1 MPRLQRTA
9 QHHRAA
15 ARPGYRRQLGR
26 ARLPWALVLAVVTAG
41 CATNPVTGSREL
53 VFMSESQ
60 EAALGREADA
70 QIRSEM
76 GVYEDAALQEYI
88 AAIGNRLAAASHR
101 PDLPWQF
108 TVIDSPVV
116 NAFAVPG
123 GYIYLTRGL
132 LAYLND
138 EAELAGVLGHE
149 IGHVTARHSVQ
160 AYSRAAG
167 AQMGL
172 LLGQIFV
179 PGMRPRYGRPG
190 LGDAAGQGLGL
201 LFLKFGRDDERQA
214 DRLGAEYAVASGWD
228 PHGVGDM
235 LTTLGRIADTTDR
248 RGTPNWLATH
258 PEPADR
264 VAGVAGTVETL
275 LADTADPSSLRVD
288 RAGYLSRI
296 EGIVFGENPEQGV
309 VRGGEFLHPALRF
322 ALEFPAGWEV
332 HNGAE
337 MVVSREPGQDRYM
350 LLQIARET
358 GRDLQRIAERE
369 MTGAGFVE
377 EQGTTTRING
387 LDAYV
392 GTYTQVV
399 RGVGPMIARVA
410 FIRSGSSVYL
420 FGAFADAD
428 GYRLV
433 EREAHDSIH
442 SFRRLSRD
450 EADRIRPNRV
460 AVYGV
465 REGDTWQRIAQRV
478 GAEIVPAA
486 TLAVM
491 NGFPVNE
498 QPLPGDFI
506 KVVQPGQELAPRDAA
521 ERSAAAQAPGA
532 GGMGRN
538 AEARGVSGR

>member
-1 MPRLQRTA
+1 MPLQ
-9 QHHRAA
+9 QHATRRHPDDPAA
-15 ARPGYRRQLGR
+15 AVREHRRRSGS
-26 ARLPWALVLAVVTAG
+26 ARLLAALLLAGVAAA
-41 CATNPVTGSREL
+41 CATNPVTGGREL

-60 EAALGREADA
+60 EADLGRDADA

-76 GVYEDAALQEYI
+76 GVYDDAALQEYI
-88 AAIGNRLAAASHR
+88 SAIGNRLAAVSHR

-108 TVIDSPVV
+108 AVIDSPVV

-179 PGMRPRYGRPG
+179 PAMRPRYGAPG
-190 LGDAAGQGLGL
+190 VGDAAGQGLGL

-235 LTTLGRIADTTDR
+235 LTTLGRIADTSDR

-275 LADTADPSSLRVD
+275 LADTPDLSALRVD

-296 EGIVFGENPEQGV
+296 EGIVYGDNPEQGV
-309 VRGGEFLHPALRF
+309 VRGREFLHPALRF

-337 MVVSREPGQDRYM
+337 MVVAREPGQDRYM
-350 LLQIARET
+350 LLQLAQET
-358 GRDLQRIAERE
+358 GYDLQRIAERE
-369 MTGAGFVE
+369 MGGAGFAEV
-377 EQGTTTRING
+377 QGTTSEING
-387 LDAYV
+387 LEAYV
-392 GTYTQVV
+392 GTYTQDV
-399 RGVGPMIARVA
+399 RGIGSMIARVA
-410 FIRSGSSVYL
+410 FIQSGSSVYL

-433 EREAHDSIH
+433 ERDVHDSIH

-450 EADRIRPNRV
+450 EADGIRPNRV
-460 AVYGV
+460 AVYRV
-465 REGDTWQRIAQRV
+465 REGDTWQRIAQRI

-491 NGFPVNE
+491 NGFPANE
-498 QPLPGDFI
+498 QPLPGDVI
-506 KVVQPGQELAPRDAA
+506 KVVQPG
-521 ERSAAAQAPGA
+521 
-532 GGMGRN
+532 
-538 AEARGVSGR
+538 

>member
-1 MPRLQRTA
+1 MPRLQRTTPC
-9 QHHRAA
+9 HLAA
-15 ARPGYRRQLGR
+15 ALPENRRRSGCC
-26 ARLPWALVLAVVTAG
+26 RLLAALLLAAAAAS

-60 EAALGREADA
+60 EAELGQQADA

-76 GVYEDAALQEYI
+76 GVYDDAALQEYI
-88 AAIGNRLAAASHR
+88 TSVGRRLAAVSHR

-116 NAFAVPG
+116 NAFAAPG

-179 PGMRPRYGRPG
+179 PGMRPRYGAPG

-264 VAGVAGTVETL
+264 VVGVTGTVEGL
-275 LADTADPSSLRVD
+275 LAETADPFALRVD
-288 RAGYLSRI
+288 RGGYLARI
-296 EGIVFGENPEQGV
+296 EGIVYGDNPEQGV
-309 VRGGEFLHPALRF
+309 VRGREFLHPALRF
-322 ALEFPAGWEV
+322 ALEFPGGWEV
-332 HNGAE
+332 HNGPE
-337 MVVSREPGQDRYM
+337 MVVAREPGQDRYM
-350 LLQIARET
+350 LLRIVEET
-358 GRDLQRIAERE
+358 GYDLQRTAERG
-369 MTGAGFVE
+369 MAGTGFVE
-377 EQGTTTRING
+377 VQGTTSEIDG

-392 GTYTQVV
+392 GTYTQDVS
-399 RGVGPMIARVA
+399 GVGPMIARVA
-410 FIRSGSSVYL
+410 FIRFGSSVYL
-420 FGAFADAD
+420 LGAFADAA
-428 GYRLV
+428 GYRLI
-433 EREAHDSIH
+433 ERDVHDSIY
-442 SFRRLSRD
+442 SFRQLSRD

-460 AVYGV
+460 AIYRVV
-465 REGDTWQRIAQRV
+465 SGDTWQRIAQRI

-486 TLAVM
+486 TLAIM

-498 QPLPGDFI
+498 QPLPGDTI
-506 KVVQPGQELAPRDAA
+506 KVVRPGQGSHPLGGCSALGQAA
-521 ERSAAAQAPGA
+521 DRQ
-532 GGMGRN
+532 
-538 AEARGVSGR
+538 

>member
-1 MPRLQRTA
+1 MLLPRRGTPCVAAGSRSANRLGSGPARLL
-9 QHHRAA
+9 AA
-15 ARPGYRRQLGR
+15 AL
-26 ARLPWALVLAVVTAG
+26 LAAAAAA
-41 CATNPVTGSREL
+41 CAKNPVTGNREF

-60 EAALGREADA
+60 EAELGRQADA
-70 QIRSEM
+70 QIRGEM
-76 GVYEDAALQEYI
+76 GVYDDDALQEYV
-88 AAIGNRLAAASHR
+88 AAIGARLAAASHR
-101 PDLPWQF
+101 PDLPWRF
-108 TVIDSPVV
+108 VVIDSPVV

-123 GYIYLTRGL
+123 GYVYLTRGL

-179 PGMRPRYGRPG
+179 PAMRPRYGAPG

-214 DRLGAEYAVASGWD
+214 DRLGAEYAAASGWD

-264 VAGVAGTVETL
+264 VAGVAGTVEAL
-275 LADTADPSSLRVD
+275 LAETADRSALRVD
-288 RAGYLSRI
+288 RAGYLARI
-296 EGIVFGENPEQGV
+296 EGLVHGDNPEQGV
-309 VRGGEFLHPALRF
+309 VRGREFLHPALRF

-332 HNGAE
+332 RNGAE
-337 MVVSREPGQDRYM
+337 MVVAREPGQERYV
-350 LLQIARET
+350 LLRIVQEN
-358 GRDLQRIAERE
+358 GSGLQRIAERE
-369 MTGAGFVE
+369 MSGAGFVE
-377 EQGTTTRING
+377 TQGTAAEIDG
-387 LDAYV
+387 LDAWI
-392 GTYTQVV
+392 GTWTRDV

-410 FIRSGSSVYL
+410 FVRSGSAVYL
-420 FGAFADAD
+420 LGGFADAD

-433 EREAHDSIH
+433 ERDVHDSIH
-442 SFRRLSRD
+442 SFRRLSRV
-450 EADRIRPNRV
+450 EADGIRPNRV
-460 AVYGV
+460 AVHRVG
-465 REGDTWQRIAQRV
+465 RGETWQSIAQRA
-478 GAEIVPAA
+478 GAGIVPAA

-491 NGFPVNE
+491 NGYPVNE
-498 QPLPGDFI
+498 QPLPGDAVKI
-506 KVVQPGQELAPRDAA
+506 VRPGQGQESAP
-521 ERSAAAQAPGA
+521 
-532 GGMGRN
+532 
-538 AEARGVSGR
+538 

>member
-1 MPRLQRTA
+1 MAYLLQSRAGRLLA
-9 QHHRAA
+9 AVLLAGVAA
-15 ARPGYRRQLGR
+15 AC
-26 ARLPWALVLAVVTAG
+26 AR
-41 CATNPVTGSREL
+41 NPVTGSREL

-60 EAALGREADA
+60 EADLGRSADA

-88 AAIGNRLAAASHR
+88 ARIGNELAAVSHR

-108 TVIDSPVV
+108 AVIDSPVV

-179 PGMRPRYGRPG
+179 PAMRPRYGAPG
-190 LGDAAGQGLGL
+190 VGDAAGQGLGL

-275 LADTADPSSLRVD
+275 LAETSDLSALRVD
-288 RAGYLSRI
+288 RAGYLARVD
-296 EGIVFGENPEQGV
+296 GIVYGDNPEQGV
-309 VRGGEFLHPALRF
+309 VRGREFLHPALRF
-322 ALEFPAGWEV
+322 ALAFPPGWEV

-337 MVVSREPGQDRYM
+337 MVIAREPGQERYM
-350 LLQIARET
+350 LLQIAQET
-358 GRDLQRIAERE
+358 GYDLQRIAERE
-369 MTGAGFVE
+369 MRGAGFVE
-377 EQGTTTRING
+377 VQATATGING
-387 LDAYV
+387 LDAYI
-392 GTYTQVV
+392 GTYTQDV

-428 GYRLV
+428 GFRLI
-433 EREAHDSIH
+433 ERDVHDSMH
-442 SFRRLSRD
+442 SFRQLSRD
-450 EADRIRPNRV
+450 EAERIRPNRLALYHV
-460 AVYGV
+460 QD
-465 REGDTWQRIAQRV
+465 GDTWQRIAQRV
-478 GAEIVPAA
+478 GGETVPAA
-486 TLAVM
+486 TLAIM
-491 NGFPVNE
+491 NGYPVNE
-498 QPLPGDFI
+498 QPLPGDVV
-506 KVVQPGQELAPRDAA
+506 KVVEPGREPAP
-521 ERSAAAQAPGA
+521 
-532 GGMGRN
+532 
-538 AEARGVSGR
+538 

>member
-1 MPRLQRTA
+1 MPHLPCTTACVPGCPGPVDPSRSRAPRL
-9 QHHRAA
+9 AA
-15 ARPGYRRQLGR
+15 AL
-26 ARLPWALVLAVVTAG
+26 LLAVVAAA
-41 CATNPVTGSREL
+41 CASNPVTGSREL
-53 VFMSESQ
+53 VFMSQSQ
-60 EAALGREADA
+60 EADLGRQADA

-76 GVYEDAALQEYI
+76 GVYEDPALQEYV
-88 AAIGNRLAAASHR
+88 AAIGNELAVVSHR
-101 PDLPWQF
+101 PDLPWTF

-179 PGMRPRYGRPG
+179 PAMRPRYGAPG
-190 LGDAAGQGLGL
+190 VGDAAGQGLGL

-264 VAGVAGTVETL
+264 VAGVAGTVESL
-275 LADTADPSSLRVD
+275 LAETSDLATLRVD
-288 RAGYLSRI
+288 RAGYLARV
-296 EGIVFGENPEQGV
+296 EGLVYGDNPEQGV
-309 VRGGEFLHPALRF
+309 VRGREFLHPALRF
-322 ALEFPAGWEV
+322 ALAFPGGWEV

-337 MVVSREPGQDRYM
+337 VVVAREPGQERYM
-350 LLQIARET
+350 LLQIAQET

-369 MTGAGFVE
+369 MSGAGFVE
-377 EQGTTTRING
+377 VQATTGEING
-387 LDAYV
+387 LDAYI
-392 GTYTQVV
+392 GTYTQDV
-399 RGVGPMIARVA
+399 RGVGAMVARVA

-428 GYRLV
+428 GFRLI
-433 EREAHDSIH
+433 ERDVHDSIH
-442 SFRRLSRD
+442 SFRQISRD
-450 EADRIRPNRV
+450 EAERIRPNRL
-460 AVYGV
+460 AVYRV
-465 REGDTWQRIAQRV
+465 QSGDTWQRIAQRV
-478 GAEIVPAA
+478 GDEIVPAA
-486 TLAVM
+486 TLATM
-491 NGFPVNE
+491 NGYPVNE
-498 QPLPGDFI
+498 QPLPGDVI
-506 KVVQPGQELAPRDAA
+506 KVVEPG
-521 ERSAAAQAPGA
+521 
-532 GGMGRN
+532 
-538 AEARGVSGR
+538 

>member
-1 MPRLQRTA
+1 MLHIPRSALLAPVAGGARPVRRFRA
-9 QHHRAA
+9 GPLLAAVLLAAVAA
-15 ARPGYRRQLGR
+15 AC
-26 ARLPWALVLAVVTAG
+26 AR
-41 CATNPVTGSREL
+41 NPVTGSREL
-53 VFMSESQ
+53 VFMSQSQ
-60 EAALGREADA
+60 EADLGRQADA

-76 GVYEDAALQEYI
+76 GVYEDPGLQDYVARVGHE
-88 AAIGNRLAAASHR
+88 LAAVSHR

-179 PGMRPRYGRPG
+179 PAMRPRYGAPG
-190 LGDAAGQGLGL
+190 VGDAAGQGLGL

-264 VAGVAGTVETL
+264 VAGVAGTVESL
-275 LADTADPSSLRVD
+275 LAETSDLATLRVD
-288 RAGYLSRI
+288 RAGYLARV
-296 EGIVFGENPEQGV
+296 EGLVYGDNPEQGV
-309 VRGGEFLHPALRF
+309 VRGREFLHPALRF
-322 ALEFPAGWEV
+322 ALAFPGGWEV

-337 MVVSREPGQDRYM
+337 VVVAREPGQERYM
-350 LLQIARET
+350 LLQIAQET

-369 MTGAGFVE
+369 MSGAGFVE
-377 EQGTTTRING
+377 VQATTGEING
-387 LDAYV
+387 LDAYI
-392 GTYTQVV
+392 GTYTQDV
-399 RGVGPMIARVA
+399 RGVGAMVARVA

-428 GYRLV
+428 GFRLI
-433 EREAHDSIH
+433 ERDVHDSIH
-442 SFRRLSRD
+442 SFRQISRD
-450 EADRIRPNRV
+450 EAERIRPNRL
-460 AVYGV
+460 AVYRV
-465 REGDTWQRIAQRV
+465 QSGDTWQRIAQRV
-478 GAEIVPAA
+478 GDEIVPAA
-486 TLAVM
+486 TLATM
-491 NGFPVNE
+491 NGYPVNE
-498 QPLPGDFI
+498 QPLPGDVI
-506 KVVQPGQELAPRDAA
+506 KVVEPG
-521 ERSAAAQAPGA
+521 
-532 GGMGRN
+532 
-538 AEARGVSGR
+538 

>member
-1 MPRLQRTA
+1 
-9 QHHRAA
+9 
-15 ARPGYRRQLGR
+15 
-26 ARLPWALVLAVVTAG
+26 
-41 CATNPVTGSREL
+41 
-53 VFMSESQ
+53 MSESQ
-60 EAALGREADA
+60 EAELGREADA

-76 GVYEDAALQEYI
+76 GVYEDAALQEYV
-88 AAIGNRLAAASHR
+88 AAIGNRLAAVSHR

-167 AQMGL
+167 AQMGV

-179 PGMRPRYGRPG
+179 PAMRPRYGAPG
-190 LGDAAGQGLGL
+190 LGDTAGQGLGL

-214 DRLGAEYAVASGWD
+214 DRLGAEYAIASGWD

-275 LADTADPSSLRVD
+275 LAESADRGALRVD
-288 RAGYLSRI
+288 RAGYLGRI
-296 EGIVFGENPEQGV
+296 EGIVHGDNPEHGV
-309 VRGGEFLHPALRF
+309 VRGREFLHPALRF

-337 MVVSREPGQDRYM
+337 MVVAREPGQERYM
-350 LLQIARET
+350 LLQIAEET
-358 GRDLQRIAERE
+358 GYDLQRTAERG
-369 MTGAGFVE
+369 MAGTGFVE
-377 EQGTTTRING
+377 VQGTTSEING
-387 LDAYV
+387 LDAYI
-392 GTYTQVV
+392 GTYSQDV

-410 FIRSGSSVYL
+410 FIQSGSSVYL

-433 EREAHDSIH
+433 ERDVHDSIH

-450 EADRIRPNRV
+450 EADRIRPNRLD
-460 AVYGV
+460 VYRV
-465 REGDTWQRIAQRV
+465 QSGDTWQRIAQRV

-486 TLAVM
+486 TLAIM
-491 NGFPVNE
+491 
-498 QPLPGDFI
+498 
-506 KVVQPGQELAPRDAA
+506 R
-521 ERSAAAQAPGA
+521 R
-532 GGMGRN
+532 
-538 AEARGVSGR
+538 VSGRTSSRCPAT

>member
-1 MPRLQRTA
+1 MPHPRRSTSRVPAGAPSGDRVRSAMRAFAEDLSRLPADTRSGGRVRFGPA
-9 QHHRAA
+9 RLLAAVLLAAVAA
-15 ARPGYRRQLGR
+15 AC
-26 ARLPWALVLAVVTAG
+26 AR
-41 CATNPVTGSREL
+41 NPVTGGREL

-60 EAALGREADA
+60 EAELGRQADA
-70 QIRSEM
+70 QIRGEM
-76 GVYEDAALQEYI
+76 GVYDDDALQEYV
-88 AAIGNRLAAASHR
+88 AAIGAELAAVSHR

-108 TVIDSPVV
+108 AVIDSPVV

-123 GYIYLTRGL
+123 GYVYLTRGL

-179 PGMRPRYGRPG
+179 PAMRPRYGSPG

-214 DRLGAEYAVASGWD
+214 DRLGAEYAAASGWD

-235 LTTLGRIADTTDR
+235 LATLGRIADTTDR

-264 VAGVAGTVETL
+264 VAGVAGTVEAL
-275 LADTADPSSLRVD
+275 LAETPDLGALRID
-288 RAGYLSRI
+288 RAGYLARI
-296 EGIVFGENPEQGV
+296 EGIVHGDNPEQGV
-309 VRGGEFLHPALRF
+309 VRGREFLHPALRF

-332 HNGAE
+332 RNGAE
-337 MVVSREPGQDRYM
+337 MVVAREPGQERYM
-350 LLQIARET
+350 LLRIVREN
-358 GRDLQRIAERE
+358 GSDLQRIAERE

-377 EQGTTTRING
+377 QQGTPATING
-387 LDAYV
+387 LDAWV
-392 GTYTQVV
+392 GAWTQDV

-410 FIRSGSSVYL
+410 FIRSGSAVYL
-420 FGAFADAD
+420 LGAFADAD

-433 EREAHDSIH
+433 ERDVHDSIH
-442 SFRRLSRD
+442 SFRQLRRD
-450 EADRIRPNRV
+450 EAERIRPNRIALHQV
-460 AVYGV
+460 EG
-465 REGDTWQRIAQRV
+465 GDTWQRIAQRV
-478 GAEIVPAA
+478 GGEIVPAA

-491 NGFPVNE
+491 NGYPVNE
-498 QPLPGDFI
+498 QPLPGDVV
-506 KVVQPGQELAPRDAA
+506 KVVRPG
-521 ERSAAAQAPGA
+521 
-532 GGMGRN
+532 
-538 AEARGVSGR
+538 

>member
-1 MPRLQRTA
+1 MPRLQRTTPC
-9 QHHRAA
+9 HRTATLP
-15 ARPGYRRQLGR
+15 RNRRRSGR
-26 ARLPWALVLAVVTAG
+26 ARLIWALVLAAVTAA

-60 EAALGREADA
+60 EADLGREADA

-76 GVYEDAALQEYI
+76 GVYDDPALQEYI
-88 AAIGNRLAAASHR
+88 TAIGNRLAAVSHR

-167 AQMGL
+167 AQMGV

-179 PGMRPRYGRPG
+179 PAMRPRYGAPG
-190 LGDAAGQGLGL
+190 LGDTAGQGLGL

-214 DRLGAEYAVASGWD
+214 DRLGAEYAIASGWD

-275 LADTADPSSLRVD
+275 LAESADRSALRVD
-288 RAGYLSRI
+288 RAGYLARI
-296 EGIVFGENPEQGV
+296 EGIVHGDNPEHGV
-309 VRGGEFLHPALRF
+309 VRGREFLHPALRF

-337 MVVSREPGQDRYM
+337 MVVAREPGQERYM
-350 LLQIARET
+350 LLQIAEET
-358 GRDLQRIAERE
+358 GYDLQRTAERG
-369 MTGAGFVE
+369 MAGTGFVE
-377 EQGTTTRING
+377 IQGTTSEING
-387 LDAYV
+387 LDAYI
-392 GTYTQVV
+392 GTYSQDV

-410 FIRSGSSVYL
+410 FIQSGSSVYL

-433 EREAHDSIH
+433 ERDVHDSIH

-450 EADRIRPNRV
+450 EADRIRPNRL
-460 AVYGV
+460 AVYRV
-465 REGDTWQRIAQRV
+465 ESGDTWQGIAQRV

-486 TLAVM
+486 TLAIM
-491 NGFPVNE
+491 NGFPANE
-498 QPLPGDFI
+498 QPLPGDVI
-506 KVVQPGQELAPRDAA
+506 KVVQPG
-521 ERSAAAQAPGA
+521 
-532 GGMGRN
+532 
-538 AEARGVSGR
+538 

>member
-1 MPRLQRTA
+1 MGHLQPCTPHVAADGRPWNSRRSGRVRLL
-9 QHHRAA
+9 AA
-15 ARPGYRRQLGR
+15 IL
-26 ARLPWALVLAVVTAG
+26 LVAVTAA
-41 CATNPVTGSREL
+41 CARNPVTGSREL

-60 EAALGREADA
+60 EADLGRQADA

-76 GVYEDAALQEYI
+76 GVYEEAGLPEYVAAV
-88 AAIGNRLAAASHR
+88 GNELAAASHR

-132 LAYLND
+132 LAHLND

-179 PGMRPRYGRPG
+179 PAMRPRYGAPG
-190 LGDAAGQGLGL
+190 LGAAAGQGLGL
-201 LFLKFGRDDERQA
+201 LFLKFGREDERQA

-235 LTTLGRIADTTDR
+235 LTTLGRIADTSDR

-258 PEPADR
+258 PAPADR
-264 VAGVAGTVETL
+264 VAGVAGTVESL
-275 LADTADPSSLRVD
+275 LAETDNLSALRVD
-288 RAGYLSRI
+288 RAGYLARI
-296 EGIVFGENPEQGV
+296 EGIVYGDNPEQGV
-309 VRGGEFLHPALRF
+309 VRGREFLHPALRF
-322 ALEFPAGWEV
+322 ALEFPVGWEV

-337 MVVSREPGQDRYM
+337 VVVAREPGQDRYM
-350 LLQIARET
+350 LLQIAEET
-358 GRDLQRIAERE
+358 GYDLQRTAERG
-369 MTGAGFVE
+369 MAGTGFVE
-377 EQGTTTRING
+377 VQGTTSEING

-392 GTYTQVV
+392 GTYTQDV

-420 FGAFADAD
+420 VGAFADAD
-428 GYRLV
+428 GYRLI
-433 EREAHDSIH
+433 EREVHDSLH
-442 SFRRLSRD
+442 SFRQLSRD

-465 REGDTWQRIAQRV
+465 QDGDTWQRIAQRV
-478 GAEIVPAA
+478 GAETVPAA
-486 TLAVM
+486 TLAIM
-491 NGFPVNE
+491 NGYPVNE
-498 QPLPGDFI
+498 QPLPGDI
-506 KVVQPGQELAPRDAA
+506 VKIVQPG
-521 ERSAAAQAPGA
+521 
-532 GGMGRN
+532 
-538 AEARGVSGR
+538 

>member
-1 MPRLQRTA
+1 MAYLLQSRAGRLL
-9 QHHRAA
+9 AA
-15 ARPGYRRQLGR
+15 AL
-26 ARLPWALVLAVVTAG
+26 LAGVAAA
-41 CATNPVTGSREL
+41 CAKNPVTGSREL

-60 EAALGREADA
+60 EADLGRSADA

-88 AAIGNRLAAASHR
+88 ARVGNELAAVSHR

-108 TVIDSPVV
+108 AVIDSPVV

-179 PGMRPRYGRPG
+179 PAMRPRYGAPG
-190 LGDAAGQGLGL
+190 VGDAAGQGLGL

-275 LADTADPSSLRVD
+275 LADTSDLSALRVD
-288 RAGYLSRI
+288 RAGYLARVD
-296 EGIVFGENPEQGV
+296 GIVYGDNPEQGV
-309 VRGGEFLHPALRF
+309 VRGREFLHPALRF
-322 ALEFPAGWEV
+322 ALAFPPGWEV

-337 MVVSREPGQDRYM
+337 MVIAREPGQERYM
-350 LLQIARET
+350 LLQIAQET
-358 GRDLQRIAERE
+358 GYDLQRIAERE
-369 MTGAGFVE
+369 MRGAGFVE
-377 EQGTTTRING
+377 VQATTTGING
-387 LDAYV
+387 LDAYI
-392 GTYTQVV
+392 GTYTQDV

-428 GYRLV
+428 GFRLI
-433 EREAHDSIH
+433 ERDAHDSIH
-442 SFRRLSRD
+442 SFRQISRD
-450 EADRIRPNRV
+450 EAERIRPNRLTLYHV
-460 AVYGV
+460 QD
-465 REGDTWQRIAQRV
+465 GDTWQRIAQRV
-478 GAEIVPAA
+478 GDEIASAA
-486 TLAVM
+486 TLAIM
-491 NGFPVNE
+491 NGYPVNE
-498 QPLPGDFI
+498 QPLPGDVV
-506 KVVQPGQELAPRDAA
+506 KVVQPG
-521 ERSAAAQAPGA
+521 S
-532 GGMGRN
+532 
-538 AEARGVSGR
+538 

>member
-1 MPRLQRTA
+1 MPHPRRSTSGAFGIPVPKCAEDDMPHPRHSTSGVPADTPSGDRVRSGPARLLA
-9 QHHRAA
+9 AVLLAAVAA
-15 ARPGYRRQLGR
+15 AC
-26 ARLPWALVLAVVTAG
+26 AR
-41 CATNPVTGSREL
+41 NPVTGGREL

-60 EAALGREADA
+60 EAELGRQADA
-70 QIRSEM
+70 QIRGEM
-76 GVYEDAALQEYI
+76 GVYDDDALQEYV
-88 AAIGNRLAAASHR
+88 AAIGAELAAVSHR

-108 TVIDSPVV
+108 AVIDSPVV

-123 GYIYLTRGL
+123 GYVYLTRGL

-179 PGMRPRYGRPG
+179 PAMRPRYGSPG

-214 DRLGAEYAVASGWD
+214 DRLGAEYAAASGWD

-235 LTTLGRIADTTDR
+235 LATLGRIADTTDR

-264 VAGVAGTVETL
+264 VAGVAGTVEAL
-275 LADTADPSSLRVD
+275 LAETPDLGALRID
-288 RAGYLSRI
+288 RAGYLARI
-296 EGIVFGENPEQGV
+296 EGVVHGDNPEQGV
-309 VRGGEFLHPALRF
+309 VRGREFLHPALRF

-332 HNGAE
+332 RNGAE
-337 MVVSREPGQDRYM
+337 MVVAREPGQERYM
-350 LLQIARET
+350 LLRIAREN
-358 GRDLQRIAERE
+358 GSDLQRIAERE

-377 EQGTTTRING
+377 QQGTPATING
-387 LDAYV
+387 LDAWV
-392 GTYTQVV
+392 GVWTQDV

-410 FIRSGSSVYL
+410 FIRSGSAVYL
-420 FGAFADAD
+420 LGAFADAD

-433 EREAHDSIH
+433 EREVHDSIH
-442 SFRRLSRD
+442 SFRQLRRD
-450 EADRIRPNRV
+450 EAERIRPNRI
-460 AVYGV
+460 ALYQIEG
-465 REGDTWQRIAQRV
+465 GDTWQRIAQRV
-478 GAEIVPAA
+478 GGEIVPAA

-491 NGFPVNE
+491 NGYPVNE
-498 QPLPGDFI
+498 QPLPGDVV
-506 KVVQPGQELAPRDAA
+506 KVVRPGSVAVAD
-521 ERSAAAQAPGA
+521 
-532 GGMGRN
+532 
-538 AEARGVSGR
+538 

>member
-1 MPRLQRTA
+1 MPRPRRSTLRVSDA
-9 QHHRAA
+9 PRSGRRLGPGSARLVAAVLIAA
-15 ARPGYRRQLGR
+15 A
-26 ARLPWALVLAVVTAG
+26 AAA
-41 CATNPVTGSREL
+41 CAKNPVTGNREF

-60 EAALGREADA
+60 EAELGRQADA
-70 QIRSEM
+70 QIRGEM
-76 GVYEDAALQEYI
+76 GVYDDDALQEYV
-88 AAIGNRLAAASHR
+88 AAIGARLAAASHR
-101 PDLPWQF
+101 PDLPWRF
-108 TVIDSPVV
+108 AVIDSPVV

-123 GYIYLTRGL
+123 GYVYLTRGL

-138 EAELAGVLGHE
+138 ESELAGVLGHE

-179 PGMRPRYGRPG
+179 PAMRPRYGAPG

-214 DRLGAEYAVASGWD
+214 DRLGAEYAAASGWD

-264 VAGVAGTVETL
+264 VAGVAGAVEAL
-275 LADTADPSSLRVD
+275 LAETAGRSALRVD
-288 RAGYLSRI
+288 RAGYLARI
-296 EGIVFGENPEQGV
+296 EGLVHGDNPEQGV
-309 VRGGEFLHPALRF
+309 VRGREFLHPALRF

-332 HNGAE
+332 RNSAE
-337 MVVSREPGQDRYM
+337 MVVAREPGQERYM
-350 LLQIARET
+350 LLRIVQEN
-358 GRDLQRIAERE
+358 GSSLQRTAERE
-369 MTGAGFVE
+369 MSGAGFVE
-377 EQGTTTRING
+377 TQGAAAEIDG
-387 LDAYV
+387 LDAWI
-392 GTYTQVV
+392 GTWTRDV

-410 FIRSGSSVYL
+410 FIRSGSAVYL
-420 FGAFADAD
+420 LGAFADAE

-433 EREAHDSIH
+433 ERDVHDSLH
-442 SFRRLSRD
+442 SFRRLSRA
-450 EADRIRPNRV
+450 EADRIRPNRI
-460 AVYGV
+460 AVHRVERG
-465 REGDTWQRIAQRV
+465 ETWQSIAQRV

-491 NGFPVNE
+491 NGYPVNE
-498 QPLPGDFI
+498 QPLPGDVV
-506 KVVQPGQELAPRDAA
+506 KVVRPGQGRGRESAP
-521 ERSAAAQAPGA
+521 
-532 GGMGRN
+532 
-538 AEARGVSGR
+538 

>member
-1 MPRLQRTA
+1 MSQLPRRAPRAGDHVGPANRRPSRAVRLLGA
-9 QHHRAA
+9 LLLAAVAA
-15 ARPGYRRQLGR
+15 AC
-26 ARLPWALVLAVVTAG
+26 AR
-41 CATNPVTGSREL
+41 NPVTGSREL

-60 EAALGREADA
+60 EADLGRQADA
-70 QIRSEM
+70 QIRREM
-76 GVYEDAALQEYI
+76 GIYDDEALQEYV
-88 AAIGNRLAAASHR
+88 AAVGNRLAAVSHR

-108 TVIDSPVV
+108 AVIDSPVV
-116 NAFAVPG
+116 NAFAAPG

-167 AQMGL
+167 AQVGL
-172 LLGQIFV
+172 LLGRIFV
-179 PGMRPRYGRPG
+179 PGMRPRYGAPG

-235 LTTLGRIADTTDR
+235 LTTLARIADTTDR

-264 VAGVAGTVETL
+264 VAGVAGSVETL
-275 LADTADPSSLRVD
+275 LAETADPSALRVD
-288 RAGYLSRI
+288 RAGYLARI
-296 EGIVFGENPEQGV
+296 KGLVHGDNPEQGV
-309 VRGGEFLHPALRF
+309 VRGREFLHPALRF

-337 MVVSREPGQDRYM
+337 MVVAREPGRDRYM
-350 LLQIARET
+350 LLQIAQET
-358 GRDLQRIAERE
+358 GYDLQRIAERE
-369 MTGAGFVE
+369 MRGAGFVE
-377 EQGTTTRING
+377 EQGTPSAING

-399 RGVGPMIARVA
+399 RGVGAMIARVA

-433 EREAHDSIH
+433 ERDVHESIH

-460 AVYGV
+460 AVYRV
-465 REGDTWQRIAQRV
+465 RDGDTWQRIAQRV
-478 GAEIVPAA
+478 GGEIVPAA
-486 TLAVM
+486 TLAIM
-491 NGFPVNE
+491 NGFPANE
-498 QPLPGDFI
+498 QPLPGDVV
-506 KVVQPGQELAPRDAA
+506 KVVQPG
-521 ERSAAAQAPGA
+521 
-532 GGMGRN
+532 
-538 AEARGVSGR
+538 

>member
-1 MPRLQRTA
+1 MPHRQRSTPHVPA
-9 QHHRAA
+9 
-15 ARPGYRRQLGR
+15 GRRSGNRRRWLA
-26 ARLPWALVLAVVTAG
+26 ARLPAALLLAALASA

-60 EAALGREADA
+60 EAELGREADA

-76 GVYEDAALQEYI
+76 GVYDDAALLEYI
-88 AAIGNRLAAASHR
+88 TAVGNSLAAVSHR

-108 TVIDSPVV
+108 AVIDSPVV

-179 PGMRPRYGRPG
+179 PVMRPRYGTPG

-258 PEPADR
+258 PEPGDR
-264 VAGVAGTVETL
+264 VAGVANTVQTL
-275 LADTADPSSLRVD
+275 LAETPDLSALRVD
-288 RAGYLSRI
+288 RAGYLARVD
-296 EGIVFGENPEQGV
+296 GIVYGDNPEQGV

-337 MVVSREPGQDRYM
+337 VVVAREPGQDRYM
-350 LLQIARET
+350 LLQIAGEST
-358 GRDLQRIAERE
+358 YDLQRIAERE
-369 MTGAGFVE
+369 MNGAGFREV
-377 EQGTTTRING
+377 QGAPSEING
-387 LDAYV
+387 LDAYI
-392 GTYTQVV
+392 GMYTQDVS
-399 RGVGPMIARVA
+399 GVGPMIARVA

-420 FGAFADAD
+420 FGAFADAE

-433 EREAHDSIH
+433 ERDVHESIH
-442 SFRRLSRD
+442 SFRQLSRD

-460 AVYGV
+460 AIHRVE
-465 REGDTWQRIAQRV
+465 RGDTWQGIAQRI
-478 GAEIVPAA
+478 GAGIVPAA
-486 TLAVM
+486 TLAIM

-498 QPLPGDFI
+498 QPLPGDVV
-506 KVVQPGQELAPRDAA
+506 KVVQPG
-521 ERSAAAQAPGA
+521 
-532 GGMGRN
+532 
-538 AEARGVSGR
+538 

>member
-1 MPRLQRTA
+1 MLHTQRSA
-9 QHHRAA
+9 LLAAGAGGARHVRRFRAGPFLAAVLLAAVAA
-15 ARPGYRRQLGR
+15 AC
-26 ARLPWALVLAVVTAG
+26 AR
-41 CATNPVTGSREL
+41 NPVTGSREL

-60 EAALGREADA
+60 EADLGRQADA
-70 QIRSEM
+70 QIRGEM
-76 GVYEDAALQEYI
+76 GVYDDAALQEYVT
-88 AAIGNRLAAASHR
+88 AVGNELAAVSHR

-108 TVIDSPVV
+108 AVIDSPVV

-179 PGMRPRYGRPG
+179 PAMRPRYGAPG
-190 LGDAAGQGLGL
+190 VGDAAGQGLGL

-264 VAGVAGTVETL
+264 VAGVAGTVESL
-275 LADTADPSSLRVD
+275 LAETGDPSTLRVD
-288 RAGYLSRI
+288 RAGYLARV
-296 EGIVFGENPEQGV
+296 EGLVYGDNPEQGV
-309 VRGGEFLHPALRF
+309 VRGREFLHPALRF
-322 ALEFPAGWEV
+322 ALAFPGGWEV

-337 MVVSREPGQDRYM
+337 VVVAREPGQERYM
-350 LLQIARET
+350 LLQIAQET
-358 GRDLQRIAERE
+358 GHDLQRIAERE
-369 MTGAGFVE
+369 MSGAGFVE
-377 EQGTTTRING
+377 VQATTSEING
-387 LDAYV
+387 LDAYI
-392 GTYTQVV
+392 GTYTQDV

-428 GYRLV
+428 GFRLI
-433 EREAHDSIH
+433 ERDVHDSIH
-442 SFRRLSRD
+442 SFRQIGRD
-450 EADRIRPNRV
+450 EAERIRPNRL
-460 AVYGV
+460 AVYRVQG
-465 REGDTWQRIAQRV
+465 GDTWQRIAQRV
-478 GAEIVPAA
+478 GDEIVPAA
-486 TLAVM
+486 ALAVM
-491 NGFPVNE
+491 NGYPVNE
-498 QPLPGDFI
+498 QPLPGDVI
-506 KVVQPGQELAPRDAA
+506 KVVEPG
-521 ERSAAAQAPGA
+521 
-532 GGMGRN
+532 
-538 AEARGVSGR
+538 

>member
-1 MPRLQRTA
+1 MPRPQRTA
-9 QHHRAA
+9 LHHRADTC
-15 ARPGYRRQLGR
+15 PGYPGRSHR
-26 ARLPWALVLAVVTAG
+26 ARLLAALLLATAAAG

-60 EAALGREADA
+60 EAELGREADA

-76 GVYEDAALQEYI
+76 GVYEDAALQEYV
-88 AAIGNRLAAASHR
+88 AAVGNRLAAVSHR

-138 EAELAGVLGHE
+138 EAELAGVIGHE

-179 PGMRPRYGRPG
+179 PGMRPRYGAPG

-214 DRLGAEYAVASGWD
+214 DRLGAEYAIASGWD

-235 LTTLGRIADTTDR
+235 LRTLGRIADTTDR
-248 RGTPNWLATH
+248 RGIPNWLATH

-264 VAGVAGTVETL
+264 VAGVAGSVETL
-275 LADTADPSSLRVD
+275 LAEAADPSALRVD
-288 RAGYLSRI
+288 RAGYLGRI
-296 EGIVFGENPEQGV
+296 EGIVHGDNPEQGV

-322 ALEFPAGWEV
+322 ALEFPPGWEV

-337 MVVSREPGQDRYM
+337 MVVAREPGQDRYM
-350 LLQIARET
+350 LLQIAEET
-358 GRDLQRIAERE
+358 GYDLQRTAERE
-369 MTGAGFVE
+369 MTAAGFVE
-377 EQGTTTRING
+377 VQGTPSEVNG

-392 GTYTQVV
+392 GTYTQDV

-420 FGAFADAD
+420 FGAFADSD
-428 GYRLV
+428 GYRLI
-433 EREAHDSIH
+433 ERDVQASIH
-442 SFRRLSRD
+442 SFRQLSRD

-460 AVYGV
+460 AVYRV
-465 REGDTWQRIAQRV
+465 RDGDTWQSIAQRV
-478 GAEIVPAA
+478 GAETVPAA
-486 TLAVM
+486 TLAIM
-491 NGFPVNE
+491 NGFPANE
-498 QPLPGDFI
+498 QPLPGDVI
-506 KVVQPGQELAPRDAA
+506 KVVQPGREPAP
-521 ERSAAAQAPGA
+521 
-532 GGMGRN
+532 
-538 AEARGVSGR
+538 

>member
-1 MPRLQRTA
+1 MGHLHPRTPHVAADGHSGNRRQSGRAWLVTA
-9 QHHRAA
+9 ILLAAVAA
-15 ARPGYRRQLGR
+15 AC
-26 ARLPWALVLAVVTAG
+26 AR
-41 CATNPVTGSREL
+41 NPVTGSREL

-60 EAALGREADA
+60 EADLGRQADA

-76 GVYEDAALQEYI
+76 GVYEDAALQEYV
-88 AAIGNRLAAASHR
+88 AAVGNELAAASHR

-123 GYIYLTRGL
+123 GYVYLTRGL
-132 LAYLND
+132 LAHLND

-179 PGMRPRYGRPG
+179 PGMRPRYGAPG

-214 DRLGAEYAVASGWD
+214 DRLGAEYAAASGWD

-258 PEPADR
+258 PEPLDR

-275 LADTADPSSLRVD
+275 LAETDDLSALRVD
-288 RAGYLSRI
+288 RAGYLARI
-296 EGIVFGENPEQGV
+296 EGIVYGDNPEQGV
-309 VRGGEFLHPALRF
+309 VRGPEFLHPALRF
-322 ALEFPAGWEV
+322 ALEFPVGWEV

-337 MVVSREPGQDRYM
+337 VVVAREPGQDRYM
-350 LLQIARET
+350 LLQIAEET
-358 GRDLQRIAERE
+358 GYDLQRTAERG
-369 MTGAGFVE
+369 MAGTGFVE
-377 EQGTTTRING
+377 VQGTTSEING

-392 GTYTQVV
+392 GTYTQDV

-420 FGAFADAD
+420 LGAFADAD
-428 GYRLV
+428 GYRLI
-433 EREAHDSIH
+433 EREVHDSLH
-442 SFRRLSRD
+442 SFRQLSRD
-450 EADRIRPNRV
+450 EADGIRPNRV
-460 AVYGV
+460 AVYSV
-465 REGDTWQRIAQRV
+465 RDGDTWQSIAQRV
-478 GAEIVPAA
+478 GAEIVPAS
-486 TLAVM
+486 TLAIM
-491 NGFPVNE
+491 NGYPVNE
-498 QPLPGDFI
+498 QPLPGDVI
-506 KVVQPGQELAPRDAA
+506 KIAQPG
-521 ERSAAAQAPGA
+521 
-532 GGMGRN
+532 
-538 AEARGVSGR
+538 

>member
-1 MPRLQRTA
+1 MPHPRRSTSRVPAGAPSGGRVRSAMRAFAEDLSRLPADTRSGDRVRSGPA
-9 QHHRAA
+9 RLLAAILLAAVAA
-15 ARPGYRRQLGR
+15 AC
-26 ARLPWALVLAVVTAG
+26 AR
-41 CATNPVTGSREL
+41 NPVTGGREL

-60 EAALGREADA
+60 EAELGRQADA
-70 QIRSEM
+70 QIRGEM
-76 GVYEDAALQEYI
+76 GVYDDDALQEYV
-88 AAIGNRLAAASHR
+88 AAIGAELAAVSHR

-108 TVIDSPVV
+108 AVIDSPVV

-123 GYIYLTRGL
+123 GYVYLTRGL

-179 PGMRPRYGRPG
+179 PAMRPRYGSPG

-214 DRLGAEYAVASGWD
+214 DRLGAEYAAASGWD

-235 LTTLGRIADTTDR
+235 LATLGRIADTTDR

-264 VAGVAGTVETL
+264 VAGVAGTVEAL
-275 LADTADPSSLRVD
+275 LAETPDLGALRID
-288 RAGYLSRI
+288 RAGYLARI
-296 EGIVFGENPEQGV
+296 EGVVHGDNPEQGV
-309 VRGGEFLHPALRF
+309 VRGREFLHPALRF

-332 HNGAE
+332 RNGAE
-337 MVVSREPGQDRYM
+337 MVVAREPGQERYM
-350 LLQIARET
+350 LLRIVREN
-358 GRDLQRIAERE
+358 GSDLQRIAERE

-377 EQGTTTRING
+377 QQGAPATING
-387 LDAYV
+387 LDAWV
-392 GTYTQVV
+392 GVWTQDV

-410 FIRSGSSVYL
+410 FIRSRSAVYL
-420 FGAFADAD
+420 LGAFADAD

-433 EREAHDSIH
+433 ERDVHDSIH
-442 SFRRLSRD
+442 SFRQLRRD
-450 EADRIRPNRV
+450 EAERIRPNRIALYQV
-460 AVYGV
+460 EG
-465 REGDTWQRIAQRV
+465 GDTWQRIAQRV
-478 GAEIVPAA
+478 GGEIVPAA

-491 NGFPVNE
+491 NGYPVNE
-498 QPLPGDFI
+498 QPLPGDVV
-506 KVVQPGQELAPRDAA
+506 KVVRPGSVAVAD
-521 ERSAAAQAPGA
+521 
-532 GGMGRN
+532 
-538 AEARGVSGR
+538 

>member
-1 MPRLQRTA
+1 MSNLQHSAPCVPADVRPGGSR
-9 QHHRAA
+9 QFRAA
-15 ARPGYRRQLGR
+15 WLAGAVLLAAVAAACAR
-26 ARLPWALVLAVVTAG
+26 
-41 CATNPVTGSREL
+41 NPVTGSREL
-53 VFMSESQ
+53 VFMSQSQ
-60 EAALGREADA
+60 EADLGRQADA

-76 GVYEDAALQEYI
+76 GVYDDAALQEYVTS
-88 AAIGNRLAAASHR
+88 IGNELAAVSHR
-101 PDLPWQF
+101 PDLPWRF
-108 TVIDSPVV
+108 TVLDSPVV

-172 LLGQIFV
+172 LLGQVFV
-179 PGMRPRYGRPG
+179 PAMRPRYGAPG
-190 LGDAAGQGLGL
+190 VGDAAGQGLGL

-264 VAGVAGTVETL
+264 VAGMAGTVEEL
-275 LADTADPSSLRVD
+275 LADTPDRSALRVD
-288 RAGYLSRI
+288 RAGYLARM
-296 EGIVFGENPEQGV
+296 EGIVYGDNPEQGV
-309 VRGGEFLHPALRF
+309 VRGREFLHPALRF
-322 ALEFPAGWEV
+322 GLEFPAGWEV

-337 MVVSREPGQDRYM
+337 MVVAREPGQDRYM
-350 LLQIARET
+350 LLQIAEET
-358 GRDLQRIAERE
+358 GYGLQRTAERG
-369 MTGAGFVE
+369 MAGTGFVE
-377 EQGTTTRING
+377 VRGTTSEING

-392 GTYTQVV
+392 GTYTRDV

-420 FGAFADAD
+420 VGAFADAE
-428 GYRLV
+428 GYRLI
-433 EREAHDSIH
+433 EREVHDSIH
-442 SFRRLSRD
+442 SFRRLSRG

-460 AVYGV
+460 TVYRV
-465 REGDTWQRIAQRV
+465 ENGDTWQRIAQRV

-498 QPLPGDFI
+498 QPLPGDVV
-506 KVVQPGQELAPRDAA
+506 KVVQPGREAAP
-521 ERSAAAQAPGA
+521 
-532 GGMGRN
+532 
-538 AEARGVSGR
+538 

>member
-1 MPRLQRTA
+1 MSHLQHGAPRVSASGLGSRRRLRA
-9 QHHRAA
+9 IRLLLAILLPAVAA
-15 ARPGYRRQLGR
+15 AC
-26 ARLPWALVLAVVTAG
+26 AR
-41 CATNPVTGSREL
+41 NPVTGSREL

-60 EAALGREADA
+60 EAELGRQADA
-70 QIRSEM
+70 QIRGEM
-76 GVYEDAALQEYI
+76 GVYDDAALQEYVT
-88 AAIGNRLAAASHR
+88 AIGDELAAVSHR

-116 NAFAVPG
+116 NAFAAPG

-179 PGMRPRYGRPG
+179 PAMRPRYYGAPG
-190 LGDAAGQGLGL
+190 PADAAGQGLGL

-235 LTTLGRIADTTDR
+235 LATLGRIADTTDR

-264 VAGVAGTVETL
+264 VAGVAGAVEAL
-275 LADTADPSSLRVD
+275 LAETDDQSVLRVD
-288 RAGYLSRI
+288 RAGYLARL
-296 EGIVFGENPEQGV
+296 EGIVHGDNPEQGV
-309 VRGGEFLHPALRF
+309 VRGREFLHPALRF
-322 ALEFPAGWEV
+322 GLEFPVGWEV

-337 MVVSREPGQDRYM
+337 MVVAREPGQDRYM
-350 LLQIARET
+350 LLQIARES
-358 GRDLQRIAERE
+358 GYDLQRIAERE

-377 EQGTTTRING
+377 VQGTTSRING
-387 LDAYV
+387 LDAYI
-392 GTYTQVV
+392 GTYTQDV
-399 RGVGPMIARVA
+399 RGVGPMVARVA
-410 FIRSGSSVYL
+410 FIRSGSAVYL
-420 FGAFADAD
+420 WGAFADVD

-433 EREAHDSIH
+433 EREVHDSIL
-442 SFRRLSRD
+442 SFRQLSRD
-450 EADRIRPNRV
+450 EADRIRPNRI
-460 AVYGV
+460 AVYHV
-465 REGDTWQRIAQRV
+465 ESGDTWQRIAQRV
-478 GAEIVPAA
+478 GAGIVPAA
-486 TLAVM
+486 TLAIM

-498 QPLPGDFI
+498 QPLPGDVV
-506 KVVQPGQELAPRDAA
+506 KVVRPG
-521 ERSAAAQAPGA
+521 
-532 GGMGRN
+532 
-538 AEARGVSGR
+538 

>member
-9 QHHRAA
+9 HHHRAA
-15 ARPGYRRQLGR
+15 APPGYRRQSGR
-26 ARLPWALVLAVVTAG
+26 ARLPWVLLLAAVTAG

-60 EAALGREADA
+60 EAELGREADA

-76 GVYEDAALQEYI
+76 GVYDDPALQEYI
-88 AAIGNRLAAASHR
+88 TAIGNRLAAASHR

-116 NAFAVPG
+116 NAFAAPG

-228 PHGVGDM
+228 PQGVGDM

-264 VAGVAGTVETL
+264 VAGVAGAVETL
-275 LADTADPSSLRVD
+275 LAESADPSTLRVD
-288 RAGYLSRI
+288 RAGYLGRI

-337 MVVSREPGQDRYM
+337 MVVAREPGQDRYM
-350 LLQIARET
+350 LLQIAQET

-377 EQGTTTRING
+377 EQGTTSRING

-420 FGAFADAD
+420 FGAFADAA

-433 EREAHDSIH
+433 ERDVHDSIH
-442 SFRRLSRD
+442 SFRGLSRG
-450 EADRIRPNRV
+450 EADQIRPNRV
-460 AVYGV
+460 AVYSV

-478 GAEIVPAA
+478 GAGIVPAA

-491 NGFPVNE
+491 NGFPANE
-498 QPLPGDFI
+498 QPLPGDVI
-506 KVVQPGQELAPRDAA
+506 KVVQ
-521 ERSAAAQAPGA
+521 A
-532 GGMGRN
+532 G
-538 AEARGVSGR
+538 

>member
-1 MPRLQRTA
+1 MANRLRAGRLAGIVLLTA
-9 QHHRAA
+9 LAA
-15 ARPGYRRQLGR
+15 AC
-26 ARLPWALVLAVVTAG
+26 AR
-41 CATNPVTGSREL
+41 NPVTGSREL

-60 EAALGREADA
+60 EAELGAQADA
-70 QIRSEM
+70 QIRGEM
-76 GVYEDAALQEYI
+76 GVYDDAALQEYV
-88 AAIGNRLAAASHR
+88 AAIGNALAAASHR
-101 PDLPWQF
+101 PDLPWRF

-179 PGMRPRYGRPG
+179 PAMRPRYGAPG

-201 LFLKFGRDDERQA
+201 LFLKFGREDERQA

-258 PEPADR
+258 PEPEDR
-264 VAGVAGTVETL
+264 VAGMAGTVDAL
-275 LADTADPSSLRVD
+275 LAGTPDLSALRVD
-288 RAGYLSRI
+288 RAGYLARI
-296 EGIVFGENPEQGV
+296 AGIVHGDNPEQGV
-309 VRGGEFLHPALRF
+309 VRGSEFLHPALRF
-322 ALEFPAGWEV
+322 ALTFPPGWDV
-332 HNGAE
+332 HNSAE
-337 MVVSREPGQDRYM
+337 MVLAREPGQDRYM
-350 LLQIARET
+350 LLQIAQAA
-358 GRDLQRIAERE
+358 GGALQRIAERE
-369 MTGAGFVE
+369 MDGAGFVE
-377 EQGTTTRING
+377 VQGAPAAING

-392 GTYTQVV
+392 GTYTQDV

-410 FIRSGSSVYL
+410 CIRAGSTVYL

-428 GYRLV
+428 GFRLI
-433 EREAHDSIH
+433 ERDVHDAMH
-442 SFRRLSRD
+442 SFRRLGRA
-450 EADRIRPNRV
+450 EAERIRPNRLALHDV
-460 AVYGV
+460 QA
-465 REGDTWQRIAQRV
+465 GDTWQRIAQRA
-478 GAEIVPAA
+478 GGGIVPAA

-491 NGFPVNE
+491 NGFPANE
-498 QPLPGDFI
+498 QPLPGDTVKI
-506 KVVQPGQELAPRDAA
+506 VQPG
-521 ERSAAAQAPGA
+521 
-532 GGMGRN
+532 
-538 AEARGVSGR
+538 

>member
-1 MPRLQRTA
+1 MNSMRHRHCSASPVPAGGSPGNVRRFRAGRLL
-9 QHHRAA
+9 AA
-15 ARPGYRRQLGR
+15 IL
-26 ARLPWALVLAVVTAG
+26 LAAVTAA
-41 CATNPVTGSREL
+41 CAKNPVTGSREL

-60 EAALGREADA
+60 EADLGRQADA
-70 QIRSEM
+70 QIRGEM
-76 GVYEDAALQEYI
+76 GVYDDWALQEYV
-88 AAIGNRLAAASHR
+88 AGVGNELAAASHR

-179 PGMRPRYGRPG
+179 PAMRPRYGAPG
-190 LGDAAGQGLGL
+190 MGDAAGQGLGL

-258 PEPADR
+258 PAPADR

-275 LADTADPSSLRVD
+275 LAETADLSALRVD
-288 RAGYLSRI
+288 RAGYLARV
-296 EGIVFGENPEQGV
+296 EGIVYGDNPEQGV
-309 VRGGEFLHPALRF
+309 VRGREFLHPALRF
-322 ALEFPAGWEV
+322 ALEFPVGWEV

-337 MVVSREPGQDRYM
+337 VVVAREPGQDRYM
-350 LLQIARET
+350 LLQIAEET
-358 GRDLQRIAERE
+358 GSDLQRTAERG
-369 MTGAGFVE
+369 MAGSGFVE
-377 EQGTTTRING
+377 VQGAPSEING
-387 LDAYV
+387 LDAYI
-392 GTYTQVV
+392 GTYTQDV
-399 RGVGPMIARVA
+399 RGVGPMIARIA

-420 FGAFADAD
+420 LGAFADAD
-428 GYRLV
+428 GYRLI
-433 EREAHDSIH
+433 EREVHDSIH
-442 SFRRLSRD
+442 SFRNLSRD
-450 EADRIRPNRV
+450 EAERIRPNRV
-460 AVYGV
+460 AVYRV
-465 REGDTWQRIAQRV
+465 RDGDTWQRIAQRV
-478 GAEIVPAA
+478 GAEIVPGA
-486 TLAVM
+486 TLAIM
-491 NGFPVNE
+491 NGYPVNE
-498 QPLPGDFI
+498 QPLPGDVI
-506 KVVQPGQELAPRDAA
+506 KVAQPG
-521 ERSAAAQAPGA
+521 
-532 GGMGRN
+532 
-538 AEARGVSGR
+538 